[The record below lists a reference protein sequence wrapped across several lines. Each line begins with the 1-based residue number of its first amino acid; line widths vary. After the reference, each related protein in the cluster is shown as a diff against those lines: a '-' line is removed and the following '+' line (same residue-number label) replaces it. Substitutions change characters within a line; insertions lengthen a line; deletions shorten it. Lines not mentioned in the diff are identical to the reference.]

1 LSSQPIGDT
10 YLALAHYYT
19 GKTERGRTMLEA
31 LADSRSASTA
41 ARAGA
46 ALAGILAA
54 QGEASAARLLVD
66 RVIKG
71 TYRDHHVAYS
81 IGAAYAQLNEGALA
95 HRWLRTAA
103 DSGFPCLPFF
113 ETDPLL
119 DPLRQQPEFPD
130 LLQYVKSRREAA
142 LSTASP

>member
-46 ALAGILAA
+46 ALARILAA